1 MIKKLEIGIIGS
13 GIFGLSI
20 ACKLSSIAKNIDVY
34 EREEKILNG
43 ATRYNH
49 NRHHAGYH
57 YPRSPATVNQCKL
70 SNESFFS
77 IYKNALDFKFRNF
90 YVISKYDSRITPKRF
105 ETFCKLHGLPI
116 NEIVLPKEI
125 FNLDNVKKGYLVK
138 EGIYNFSKLKDILKK
153 RVNSKKNIKII
164 NNSFVI
170 SKIDQQKFLSI
181 YDKNLRKSYSKKYD
195 IIINASYSNI
205 NDFVEDET
213 NKIYLEYNLQEMIK
227 LSLPSNTLKFPIERF
242 GATVLDGNFP
252 SILPNAEKKNEYL
265 FAHVKYSQLIKKH
278 GKDCP
283 VDLGKQIKI
292 NSDHLNIIQKSSKY
306 LTILNQAKY
315 KSSFFVVR
323 AVKINKK
330 TDERTS
336 EVIKYKN
343 GNYSIFS
350 SKIVTVESVAN
361 ATLNDIKISY
371 SIC

>member
-13 GIFGLSI
+13 GVFGLSI

-90 YVISKYDSRITPKRF
+90 YVISKHDSRITPKRF
-105 ETFCKLHGLPI
+105 EIFCKLHGLSI
-116 NEIVLPKEI
+116 NEIVPPKEI
-125 FNLDNVKKGYLVK
+125 FNLDNVDKGYLVK
-138 EGIYNFSKLKDILKK
+138 EGIYNFSKLKDILNK
-153 RVNSKKNIKII
+153 RINSKKNIKII

-170 SKIDQQKFLSI
+170 SKIDKQKFLNI
-181 YDKNLRKSYSKKYD
+181 YDKNLKKTIKKYD

-205 NDFVEDET
+205 NDFIEDER
-213 NKIYLEYNLQEMIK
+213 NKIFLEYNLQEMIK
-227 LSLPSNTLKFPIERF
+227 LSFPNNKLNFFLERF

-265 FAHVKYSQLIKKH
+265 FAHVKYSQLIKKK
-278 GKDCP
+278 GKHCP
-283 VDLGKQIKI
+283 VDLSKQIKI

-315 KSSFFVVR
+315 NGSFFVVR
-323 AVKINKK
+323 AVKLNKK

-350 SKIVTVESVAN
+350 SKIVTVENVAK
-361 ATLNDIKISY
+361 ATLEDIKISY
-371 SIC
+371 SV

>member
-34 EREEKILNG
+34 EKEKKILNG

-57 YPRSPATVNQCKL
+57 YPRSSATVDQCKL
-70 SNESFFS
+70 SSESFFS
-77 IYKNALDFKFRNF
+77 IYKNALDFKFKNF
-90 YVISKYDSRITPKRF
+90 YVISKKDSRITPRRF
-105 ETFCKLHGLPI
+105 ETFCKLNGLHI
-116 NEIVLPKEI
+116 NEIVPPKEI
-125 FNLDNVKKGYLVK
+125 FNLDNVDKGYLVK

-153 RVNSKKNIKII
+153 RVNSNKNIKIK
-164 NNSFVI
+164 NNSFI
-170 SKIDQQKFLSI
+170 KSKIDKQKFLNV
-181 YDKNLRKSYSKKYD
+181 YDKNLRKNYNKKYD

-205 NDFVEDET
+205 NDFIEDEK
-213 NKIYLEYNLQEMIK
+213 NKIFLEFNLQEMIK
-227 LSLPSNTLKFPIERF
+227 LSFQYDKLRFPLYRF

-265 FAHVKYSQLIKKH
+265 FAHVKYSQLIKKKGNH
-278 GKDCP
+278 CP
-283 VDLGKQIKI
+283 VDISKKIKI
-292 NSDHLNIIQKSSKY
+292 DSNHQNIIQKSKKY
-306 LTILNQAKY
+306 LTILNQAEY

-323 AVKINKK
+323 SVKINKK

-336 EVIKYKN
+336 EIIKYSN

-350 SKIVTVESVAN
+350 SKIVTVESVAK
-361 ATLNDIKISY
+361 AILDDIKIS
-371 SIC
+371 

>member
-13 GIFGLSI
+13 GVFGLSI

-34 EREEKILNG
+34 EKEEKILNG

-57 YPRSPATVNQCKL
+57 YPRSSPTVDQCRL
-70 SNESFFS
+70 TNESFFS

-90 YVISKYDSRITPKRF
+90 YVISKHNSRITPKRY
-105 ETFCKLHGLPI
+105 ESFCKSHGLSI
-116 NEIVLPKEI
+116 NEIVPPKEI
-125 FNLDNVKKGYLVK
+125 FNLDNVDKGYLVK
-138 EGIYNFSKLKDILKK
+138 EGIYNFYKLKDILLK
-153 RVNSKKNIKII
+153 RINSKKNITIKK
-164 NNSFVI
+164 NSFVT
-170 SKIDQQKFLSI
+170 SKVDKQKFLNV
-181 YDKNLRKSYSKKYD
+181 YDRNLKENYSKKYD

-205 NDFVEDET
+205 NDFIEEKN
-213 NKIYLEYNLQEMIK
+213 NKIFLEYNLQEMIK
-227 LSLPSNTLKFPIERF
+227 LSFPNNKLKFPIERF

-252 SILPNAEKKNEYL
+252 SILPNAEKKSEYL
-265 FAHVKYSQLIKKH
+265 FAHVKYSQLIKKK
-278 GKDCP
+278 GKNFP
-283 VDLGKQIKI
+283 VDLSKQVKI
-292 NSDHLNIIQKSSKY
+292 NSDYQNIIQKSSKY

-315 KSSFFVVR
+315 NGSFFVVR

-350 SKIVTVESVAN
+350 SKIITVESIAK
-361 ATLNDIKISY
+361 ATLDDIKISY
-371 SIC
+371 SV